1 MTSYIERASRFIYYY
16 IFFIVGV
23 VTFILLMGM
32 FGLVGLIA
40 WVIVVVV
47 LVIWAA
53 RRRKRM
59 FESPKSNLLVAYDR
73 SYLPNY
79 LLLFIF
85 SIFSPIPPIPNDT

>member
-1 MTSYIERASRFIYYY
+1 MNPLFIYHLYKPSTESGVNRNPRKSDEMTSYIEKASRFIYYY

-59 FESPKSNLLVAYDR
+59 LESPKSDY
-73 SYLPNY
+73 
-79 LLLFIF
+79 
-85 SIFSPIPPIPNDT
+85 

>member
-1 MTSYIERASRFIYYY
+1 MNPLFIYYLYKPSTESGVDRNPRRSYEMTSYIERASRFVYYY

-53 RRRKRM
+53 KRRKRV
-59 FESPKSNLLVAYDR
+59 FESP
-73 SYLPNY
+73 
-79 LLLFIF
+79 
-85 SIFSPIPPIPNDT
+85 